1 MAIETTDE
9 QFEEYLQS
17 LHHLTESERE
27 ERRQQHKAMQRWA
40 RERSLVDVQER
51 AQNEVSRAIDE
62 LARGLGRVAQNIY
75 RGDQGLSAMTDMTDA
90 MGKAASGVG
99 KAMILLGGRFT
110 RLAGVALQL
119 AGPISGYVKRAAAQA
134 DRQFESYQK
143 LSQSGAVFSG
153 NMQELVQDSKRMGY
167 LFTELDRFE
176 SLIARNSKSLAQF
189 GGTALEGRRE
199 LARVG
204 QDLYARNSDLL
215 QLGVGFDEA
224 NEYAADYISILGQR
238 GVNSVKTSQ
247 ELTDSVRE
255 YVLQQNIVNQL
266 TGMSR
271 EDALRNRQESAKS
284 QIFLGRKIELEKQ
297 GRGDLAD
304 KLDMV
309 FDLLSEQGGADIA
322 KGFADSVGMFG
333 AITEDANRL
342 RMTGNDDLVASL
354 NKFADPAVSA
364 ADIAQGIL
372 DNSGKFWNSTGR
384 GMALLNI
391 NNKTFISA
399 QSQVRA
405 QTSSMQQINK
415 KYMAL
420 RERQARILRG
430 DGDSNT
436 KSYAQLLN
444 SQREMS
450 RAFQNFT
457 DIVDSTFEPILTGF
471 TEALAWTTRKAAQI
485 VSFISNSPKLK
496 LLSNYPVLA
505 SVMGLWLAYE
515 QDLTGSV
522 PGAPSKTPDTGKT
535 PKPEAKVP
543 AAPAGAPATK
553 TPPTGAAPATKTPL
567 TAPAAAPKTQPRPEP
582 ATGSPPNVSLGGKAN
597 LNNVNSGLLTKFYT
611 FARDW
616 NQPLTI
622 TSAYRT
628 DQEQAEL
635 WVRANY
641 LREPGIYS
649 PTLPQDATTVTLQNR
664 TYQVPGSGRSNSH
677 TEGRA
682 LDISG
687 AGVSAGMSSIDS
699 ALNQAGLSRPHLN
712 LGDYVHVQAMA
723 QGGITRGLSIA
734 GEAGPEA
741 VIPLTHGPISLEIPN
756 LEQAVENMKSSDQDT
771 PLDSDLFSNDLTNT
785 VNQAVDAYRQSNAVE
800 LEILDIL
807 RSIGYTS
814 GAVAANQ
821 SRIYSAQVN

>member
-1 MAIETTDE
+1 MAIEMTDE
-9 QFEEYLQS
+9 QFEEFLQS
-17 LHHLTESERE
+17 LHGITESERE
-27 ERRQQHKAMQRWA
+27 ERRQQRRAMQRWA
-40 RERSLVDVQER
+40 RERSLVDAQER
-51 AQNEVSRAIDE
+51 AQNEVSQAIQE
-62 LARGLGRVAQNIY
+62 LGRGLSRVTQNIY
-75 RGDQGLSAMTDMTDA
+75 RGDQGLGAMTDMTDS
-90 MGKAASGVG
+90 MGKAAQGVG
-99 KAMILLGGRFT
+99 RAMILLGGRFT
-110 RLAGVALQL
+110 RLAGVALQA

-134 DRQFESYQK
+134 DRQFQAYQK

-167 LFTELDRFE
+167 LFTELDQFE

-238 GVNSVKTSQ
+238 GVNSAKSSQ

-266 TGMSR
+266 TGMNR
-271 EDALRNRQESAKS
+271 EDALRNRRESAKS
-284 QIFLGRKIELEKQ
+284 QIFLGKKIELEKQ

-309 FDLLSEQGGADIA
+309 FDLLSERGGADIA

-333 AITEDANRL
+333 AITDDANRL

-354 NKFADPAVSA
+354 NNFADPAVSA

-384 GMALLNI
+384 SMAMMNI

-405 QTSSMQQINK
+405 QTSSMRQINK
-415 KYMAL
+415 QYMAL

-436 KSYAQLLN
+436 KSYANMLKA
-444 SQREMS
+444 QREMS
-450 RAFQNFT
+450 RAFQNFN
-457 DIVDSTFEPILTGF
+457 DVLSSSFEPLLNGF
-471 TEALAWTTRKAAQI
+471 TRAMAWTNERLADLLGLITGI
-485 VSFISNSPKLK
+485 VSLPSRTWAFIKSGAAAVKGVFTGPPAEPAGK
-496 LLSNYPVLA
+496 PA
-505 SVMGLWLAYE
+505 TEPSVQPAT
-515 QDLTGSV
+515 Q
-522 PGAPSKTPDTGKT
+522 
-535 PKPEAKVP
+535 P
-543 AAPAGAPATK
+543 AAKPK
-553 TPPTGAAPATKTPL
+553 
-567 TAPAAAPKTQPRPEP
+567 PAAAPAATTSAAAPGAAPSATQPAAQPTASKP
-582 ATGSPPNVSLGGKAN
+582 SDVKVQSSAN
-597 LNNVNSGLLTKFYT
+597 LSNVDSDLMGRFYSFAQKWGQDLSINSAFRPDSK
-611 FARDW
+611 
-616 NQPLTI
+616 
-622 TSAYRT
+622 
-628 DQEQAEL
+628 QAEL
-635 WVRANY
+635 WVRANVFK
-641 LREPGIYS
+641 EPGIYS
-649 PTLPQDATTVTLQNR
+649 PSLPKETTTVTVKGQEFVV
-664 TYQVPGSGRSNSH
+664 QGSGRGSSH
-677 TEGRA
+677 GRGEA
-682 LDISG
+682 LDVTGGGITAARSQ
-687 AGVSAGMSSIDS
+687 IDDMLS
-699 ALNQAGLSRPHLN
+699 EFGLYRPHLN
-712 LGDYVHVQAMA
+712 INDAPHIEKMMALGGVT
-723 QGGITRGLSIA
+723 QGPSIA

-741 VIPLTHGPISLEIPN
+741 VIPLTHGSVALGIPELESRIQDISTSSQDTASEFGTVGNDLSAVVTE
-756 LEQAVENMKSSDQDT
+756 AVEVYQ
-771 PLDSDLFSNDLTNT
+771 
-785 VNQAVDAYRQSNAVE
+785 QANSVE